1 MAQSKE
7 WIYPLK
13 MVDRSIVFVSLPEGN
28 LYSPHFHPIASGIT
42 NEPRSKMEFPPLFQ
56 EQLVSDFI
64 GGETGRSMEWW

>member
-13 MVDRSIVFVSLPEGN
+13 MVDLSIVFFVFLPEGN
-28 LYSPHFHPIASGIT
+28 LYSPHFHPIASGII
-42 NEPRSKMEFPPLFQ
+42 NEPRSKIEFPPLFQ

-64 GGETGRSMEWW
+64 GGRSMEWW